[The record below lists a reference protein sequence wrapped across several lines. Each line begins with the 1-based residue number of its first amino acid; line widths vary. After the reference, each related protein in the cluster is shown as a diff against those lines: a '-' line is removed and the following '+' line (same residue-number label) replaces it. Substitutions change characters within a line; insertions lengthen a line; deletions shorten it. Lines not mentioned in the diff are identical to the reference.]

1 MEFDPSFTFNTNSL
15 SALTPVEFTYNFN
28 KDESLA
34 KTFRSHTNGFSYY
47 KHNALTD
54 VKDAV
59 FSKKNFLILT
69 KKKSLFDVFD
79 PDSEILPLGTI
90 AGTVFLKNKLNQY
103 VTSLKGTVYVGGTT
117 PLMIT
122 ISPLETS
129 KSTVKLVVD
138 KTHRIII
145 DKEYPYT
152 ARVSNDDLLEED
164 EYRQYFE
171 ADYANEKIC
180 FKTLTK
186 EGWRYLAYNSDQTVR
201 ATGLSLN
208 ELEISPYVF
217 SMEQVSDKTILYNFN
232 AKTSEVSYFNEL
244 TTYLNRNTVT
254 TKNEFENDTHL
265 LVSCP
270 TLTIGSSTKKVP
282 VNISLTKTNFA
293 ASGSYLNK
301 PNL

>member
-1 MEFDPSFTFNTNSL
+1 MELDPSFTYNINSL

-28 KDESLA
+28 KDEPLA
-34 KTFRSHTNGFSYY
+34 KNFRLYTSGFSYY
-47 KHNALTD
+47 KHNSLLN

-59 FSKKNFLILT
+59 FSKKNFLVLT
-69 KKKSLFDVFD
+69 EKKSLFDVFD
-79 PDSEILPLGTI
+79 SDSKTLPLGVI
-90 AGTVFLKNKLNQY
+90 AGTVFLKNKTNQY
-103 VTSLKGTVYVGGTT
+103 VTSLKGTVYVGGTN

-129 KSTVKLVVD
+129 QNIVKLVVD
-138 KTHRIII
+138 KTHRIVI

-152 ARVSNDDLLEED
+152 ARVTNDNLLEED

-180 FKTLTK
+180 FRTQTK

-201 ATGLSLN
+201 ATGVSLN
-208 ELEISPYVF
+208 EKEISPYIF
-217 SMEQVSDKTILYNFN
+217 SMEQVSNKTILYNFN

-254 TKNEFENDTHL
+254 IKNEFVNDTHL
-265 LVSCP
+265 LMSCA
-270 TLTIGSSTKKVP
+270 TSTIGSPTKKVP